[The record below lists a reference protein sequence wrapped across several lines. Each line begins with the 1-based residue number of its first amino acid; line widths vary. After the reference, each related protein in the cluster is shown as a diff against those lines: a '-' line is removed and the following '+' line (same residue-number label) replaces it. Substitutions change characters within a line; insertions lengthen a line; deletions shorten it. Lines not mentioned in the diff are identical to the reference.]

1 MPDAAT
7 GRSEP
12 HAPGGRSGGRR
23 GVARDAGLRVAAGAP
38 SPIGGGTA
46 ALLLDM
52 DRVTTIIDRLGHMS
66 GTAFCARSPIA
77 CGLARVPATRLSG
90 YFAHRITNAA
100 AEGLNARIQAIRVSA
115 RAPAG
120 SATASTSSPPS
131 TSTAAASTS
140 APPPTPFPDEP
151 RPYGHLA

>member
-1 MPDAAT
+1 
-7 GRSEP
+7 
-12 HAPGGRSGGRR
+12 
-23 GVARDAGLRVAAGAP
+23 
-38 SPIGGGTA
+38 
-46 ALLLDM
+46 M
-52 DRVTTIIDRLGHMS
+52 DRVTTIIDSLGHLS

-100 AEGLNARIQAIRVSA
+100 ADRLNARIQAIRVSA

>member
-1 MPDAAT
+1 
-7 GRSEP
+7 
-12 HAPGGRSGGRR
+12 
-23 GVARDAGLRVAAGAP
+23 
-38 SPIGGGTA
+38 
-46 ALLLDM
+46 M

-115 RAPAG
+115 RGFRHREHFKPAIYFHCG
-120 SATASTSSPPS
+120 GLDLCPATHSIP
-131 TSTAAASTS
+131 
-140 APPPTPFPDEP
+140 
-151 RPYGHLA
+151 G